1 MVFMMP
7 LIWLEEPDMMFIA
20 SESSL
25 ILSVPS
31 ISLPAASVEQAL
43 AVSALLDMASIW
55 ADMFSRE
62 AENSS
67 AAAACWEE
75 PWDTAWEVE
84 ATSAE
89 VAATCS
95 AETLMRVSA

>member
-43 AVSALLDMASIW
+43 AVSALLDMASR